1 MSHQPVVVTD
11 VQIPFGRMVMLILQV
26 MLASI
31 PAIILFYLIMGLCF
45 LLFSGLFAGLFA
57 ATQTMQ

>member
-1 MSHQPVVVTD
+1 
-11 VQIPFGRMVMLILQV
+11 MVMLILQV